1 MRSGRRYTAK
11 WKFGAILALAPLA
24 LGGAAATAA
33 DVDSAVAAAALQR
46 TDIRIDVR
54 QADGSEAI
62 LRRTLE
68 PFEHS
73 HYGIAALDERAGNAI
88 APPLPQPPE
97 HGDYPPGAFR
107 LELVQVRGSWMRTSR
122 FDRDGEG
129 PWRLADDQLD
139 NPPGKAALGRSLS
152 GATRPVQ

>member
-1 MRSGRRYTAK
+1 MPPGRFRTANRSFLAV
-11 WKFGAILALAPLA
+11 LALALLA
-24 LGGAAATAA
+24 PGGRGNAA
-33 DVDSAVAAAALQR
+33 DVDSSVAAAALQR

-54 QADGSEAI
+54 QDDGSEAI

-68 PFEHS
+68 PFEHARF
-73 HYGIAALDERAGNAI
+73 GIAGADARAAATV

-97 HGDYPPGAFR
+97 HGDYPPGAIR
-107 LELVQVRGSWMRTSR
+107 LEFVQVRGSWMRTSR
-122 FDRDGEG
+122 FDRDGDG

>member
-1 MRSGRRYTAK
+1 MRSVGVYTASR
-11 WKFGAILALAPLA
+11 KFCATLALALLA
-24 LGGAAATAA
+24 LGSLSTAAA
-33 DVDSAVAAAALQR
+33 DIDGSLAAAALQR

-62 LRRTLE
+62 LRRTLQ
-68 PFEHS
+68 PFEHRQF
-73 HYGIAALDERAGNAI
+73 GIAAIDERSGNAS

-97 HGDYPPGAFR
+97 QGDYPPGAFR
-107 LELVQVRGSWMRTSR
+107 LEFIQVRGSWMRTSR
-122 FDRDGEG
+122 FDRDGDG
-129 PWRLADDQLD
+129 PWRLAGDELD

>member
-1 MRSGRRYTAK
+1 MRSGRRYAARRK
-11 WKFGAILALAPLA
+11 SGAVLALALLA
-24 LGGAAATAA
+24 LGSATATAA
-33 DVDSAVAAAALQR
+33 DLDSAVAAAALQR

-68 PFEHS
+68 PFEHG
-73 HYGIAALDERAGNAI
+73 HFGIAAQDERAGNTA

-97 HGDYPPGAFR
+97 HGDYPPGALH
-107 LELVQVRGSWMRTSR
+107 LEIVQVRGSWMRTSR

>member
-1 MRSGRRYTAK
+1 MRSGWRYTANRT
-11 WKFGAILALAPLA
+11 FSAVLALALLA
-24 LGGAAATAA
+24 LGSAAVTAA
-33 DVDSAVAAAALQR
+33 DLDSNLAAAALQR

-68 PFEHS
+68 PYEHR
-73 HYGIAALDERAGNAI
+73 HYGIAAVDERAGGTS

-97 HGDYPPGAFR
+97 QGDYPPGAFR
-107 LELVQVRGSWMRTSR
+107 LEVVQVRGSWMRTSR

>member
-1 MRSGRRYTAK
+1 MRSGGIYTASR
-11 WKFGAILALAPLA
+11 KFCAALALALLA
-24 LGGAAATAA
+24 PGSVATAA
-33 DVDSAVAAAALQR
+33 DIDGSVAAAALQR

-62 LRRTLE
+62 LRRTLQAS
-68 PFEHS
+68 EHS
-73 HYGIAALDERAGNAI
+73 HFGVAPVDERAGSAV
-88 APPLPQPPE
+88 APPLPQPPAN
-97 HGDYPPGAFR
+97 GDYPPGAFR
-107 LELVQVRGSWMRTSR
+107 LEFVQLRGSWMRTSR
-122 FDRDGEG
+122 FDRDGDG

>member
-1 MRSGRRYTAK
+1 MRSGGIYTASRNCC
-11 WKFGAILALAPLA
+11 ATLALALLA
-24 LGGAAATAA
+24 LGSVTTAAADIDSNLATAT
-33 DVDSAVAAAALQR
+33 LLR

-73 HYGIAALDERAGNAI
+73 HYGIAAHDERAGNAI

-97 HGDYPPGAFR
+97 NGDYPPGAFR

-129 PWRLADDQLD
+129 PWRLTDDQLD

>member
-1 MRSGRRYTAK
+1 MRRDRFTTTTPFLRAV
-11 WKFGAILALAPLA
+11 LALLLFA
-24 LGGAAATAA
+24 LGDAATAA
-33 DVDSAVAAAALQR
+33 DIDSSLAAATLQR

-62 LRRTLE
+62 LRRTLQ

-73 HYGIAALDERAGNAI
+73 QFGIAAIDERAGTTS

-97 HGDYPPGAFR
+97 QGDYPPGAFR
-107 LELVQVRGSWMRTSR
+107 LEFVQVRGSWMRTSR
-122 FDRDGEG
+122 FDRDGDG
-129 PWRLADDQLD
+129 PWRLAGDELD